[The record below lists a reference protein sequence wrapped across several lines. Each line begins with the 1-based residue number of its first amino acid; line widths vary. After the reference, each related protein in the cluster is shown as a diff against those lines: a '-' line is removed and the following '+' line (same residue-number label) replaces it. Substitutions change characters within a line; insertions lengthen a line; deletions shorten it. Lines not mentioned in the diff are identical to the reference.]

1 MIENKKVIIMDTTQ
15 EDIKYINEL
24 LAVKALILP
33 DIPKEERSLRFP
45 ANILYRNAMIKL
57 TEIVNVEFQDKEDK
71 ASRPYLWHLQSV
83 QEKTIALWRSPN
95 TPWMKEAFNQLKA
108 DFQHGQDAL
117 MAIEYIL
124 AAVSIAH
131 DLLEDTPVTKDELKA
146 LKIPNIII
154 DNIVLLTKSSN
165 RLSDDELTEYYRKI
179 KENPIARCVKIADLI
194 DNLDLSRNIFSGIKE
209 KDIQRSRKYLTH
221 LNFLLGE

>member
-1 MIENKKVIIMDTTQ
+1 MEIN
-15 EDIKYINEL
+15 DIKQYMMNKHDGQKRSQGTPYYFHP
-24 LAVKALILP
+24 LAVYELVKSMGYGLDYQITAL
-33 DIPKEERSLRFP
+33 F
-45 ANILYRNAMIKL
+45 
-57 TEIVNVEFQDKEDK
+57 
-71 ASRPYLWHLQSV
+71 
-83 QEKTIALWRSPN
+83 
-95 TPWMKEAFNQLKA
+95 
-108 DFQHGQDAL
+108 
-117 MAIEYIL
+117 
-124 AAVSIAH
+124 H

-146 LKIPNIII
+146 LKIPNTII